1 MVLLLLCGCAGTA
14 NVHSLTENDNDYGA
28 SDTEISLL
36 NKSAEA
42 HKTLEN
48 KGMILTDGE
57 VNAFV
62 RQTGA
67 RIMPPLYGTNVNI
80 QFYVLK
86 DSTVNAMAFP
96 NGNIYINVG
105 LLAKLGN
112 ESQLA
117 HILAHEVAHVVQR
130 HSLKSA
136 INRSSTMIAAHI
148 TDLLLFGTSIGYLP
162 YIGSLSGFSQ
172 DQELEADKL
181 ALQYMS
187 DANYDVNESV
197 KVFKILQSVSAIDSI
212 KGSIY
217 SSHPTNQLRITQSQ
231 NLIRQQY
238 ANGTNASL
246 DEAQFKLVS
255 RHLERLNLR
264 LQLTSKKYQMT
275 IDGADKAI
283 ANHSD
288 DPWIWYY
295 KAEAYRLSAKYP
307 KSAARERYWIK
318 GNGKSIEEYEQEIQA
333 QSQELLNNAIDA
345 LSQGEQRVGDI
356 PQYHRCR
363 GLIAYQSGDLE
374 LARKELTKYLDS
386 DSELKDRL
394 FIERQLQ
401 KIGG

>member
-1 MVLLLLCGCAGTA
+1 MALLFLYGCAGTA
-14 NVHSLTENDNDYGA
+14 NVHSLTENDHDYGA
-28 SDTEISLL
+28 SETEISLL
-36 NKSAEA
+36 NKSTEA
-42 HKTLEN
+42 HKMLES

-57 VNAFV
+57 VNDFV

-67 RIMPPLYGTNVNI
+67 RIMPPLHGTNVNI

-105 LLAKLGN
+105 LLAKLQN

-172 DQELEADKL
+172 EQELEADKL

-187 DANYDVNESV
+187 GANYDVKESV
-197 KVFKILQSVSAIDSI
+197 NVFKMLQSISAIDTI
-212 KGSIY
+212 QGSIY
-217 SSHPTNQLRITQSQ
+217 SSHPTNQLRITRSQ
-231 NLIRQQY
+231 DLIQQQY
-238 ANGTNASL
+238 VDRPSGSF
-246 DEAQFKLVS
+246 DVAQFKLVN

-283 ANHSD
+283 ANNSD

-318 GNGKSIEEYEQEIQA
+318 GNSQSIEEYEQEIQA
-333 QSQELLNNAIDA
+333 QSPELLSKAADA

-356 PQYHRCR
+356 PQFHRCR
-363 GLIAYQSGDLE
+363 GLIAYQTGDLE
-374 LARKELTKYLDS
+374 LARKELTKYLES
-386 DSELKDRL
+386 GSELKDRL

-401 KIGG
+401 KMGG